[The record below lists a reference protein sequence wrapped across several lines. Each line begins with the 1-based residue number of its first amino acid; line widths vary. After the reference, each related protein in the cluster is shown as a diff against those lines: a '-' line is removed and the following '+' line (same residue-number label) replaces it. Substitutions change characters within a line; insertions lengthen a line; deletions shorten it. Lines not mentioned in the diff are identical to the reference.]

1 MVTEQNVRDAFFK
14 ASEDRKKKP
23 VVVEFKSKL
32 DDNCKLIA
40 DIINSGKVSEYVKYV
55 KLRRKNANGKWRDID
70 APEFFTLVMQHVWI
84 VLVKPLYMAKE
95 TGIARNC
102 IEGRGIC
109 SEDIDKG
116 LLRPMRRL
124 FYDQRQYTHLVCID
138 ERKCYEH
145 TTVKAYR
152 KGMKAI
158 GASRELI
165 DFGEAVGFVRGILPI
180 GTPTSPLMHHIAVY
194 PFDVWL
200 KGNYPHALRY
210 ADNVFVPV
218 LTLEEGHQAMWRIK
232 MFWWYEIGVR
242 SKSTE
247 QRVVA
252 INDIFV
258 DICGFRLCRYT
269 PRKDNHGKGLT
280 KIRKSIWHN
289 AIHAETKESWA
300 SYFGI
305 LSHADCYR
313 SLKNKCKEMKLE
325 ELTSRCRLKRAMD
338 AIEYD
343 PKEVLEIESFD
354 IIDYEILQDKK
365 SHEDNWINLFCGKK
379 KEGTHKLKAFAF
391 HGNMKCIYQWFRMLE
406 KEFGDRSFLPIE
418 GARLVKRRGY
428 LLDGTAEMVEEIDPV
443 EYYNNN
449 YINNQAS

>member
-1 MVTEQNVRDAFFK
+1 
-14 ASEDRKKKP
+14 
-23 VVVEFKSKL
+23 
-32 DDNCKLIA
+32 
-40 DIINSGKVSEYVKYV
+40 
-55 KLRRKNANGKWRDID
+55 
-70 APEFFTLVMQHVWI
+70 
-84 VLVKPLYMAKE
+84 
-95 TGIARNC
+95 
-102 IEGRGIC
+102 
-109 SEDIDKG
+109 
-116 LLRPMRRL
+116 
-124 FYDQRQYTHLVCID
+124 
-138 ERKCYEH
+138 
-145 TTVKAYR
+145 
-152 KGMKAI
+152 
-158 GASRELI
+158 
-165 DFGEAVGFVRGILPI
+165 
-180 GTPTSPLMHHIAVY
+180 
-194 PFDVWL
+194 
-200 KGNYPHALRY
+200 
-210 ADNVFVPV
+210 
-218 LTLEEGHQAMWRIK
+218 MWRIK
-232 MFWWYEIGVR
+232 MNWWYELGVR

-258 DICGFRLCRYT
+258 DVCGFRLCRFE

-280 KIRKSIWHN
+280 RIRKSIWHN
-289 AIHAETKESWA
+289 AMHADTKESWA

-325 ELTSRCRLKRAMD
+325 ELTSRCKLKRAMD

-365 SHEDNWINLFCGKK
+365 SHEDNWINLFCGIH
-379 KEGTHKLKAFAF
+379 KEGSHKLKAFAF

-428 LLDGTAEMVEEIDPV
+428 LLEGTAEMVEEIDPV
-443 EYYNNN
+443 EYYNDN